1 MRCLLIALLL
11 FCASNAGW
19 AQAGSSGPLRTDDVL
34 AVAAGRAITRSEV
47 DALWR
52 SKDPAT
58 YFSFER
64 QRHEMTMHALR
75 EIIAET
81 LLQHEAKRRGTSID
95 ALIATEVN
103 ARTKAASEESIRKEF
118 ERMRESF
125 PHASFEEAR
134 PMVVSALNQ
143 RQAAEARLA
152 FVNEL
157 LDRSKDVIE
166 TYDKVPRQVVDVD
179 GTDPASGPAD
189 APVTIVLF
197 SDFQCPYCQQ
207 LEPILAAAQD
217 RFRGQLRLVWKDFP
231 LPIHQD
237 ARSAAKAARCAYEQ
251 DAFWQYRDLLFKHQS
266 DLGEQNL
273 RRLASSLGLDG
284 PAFGDCLSSNRFDT
298 VIDGTMAEGRKLGVN
313 STPTMFINGAA
324 VTGAVTLS
332 RLESLLREEL
342 KWLDRDGT
350 APTP

>member
-1 MRCLLIALLL
+1 MRCLAIAVLF
-11 FCASNAGW
+11 FCASTAGW
-19 AQAGSSGPLRTDDVL
+19 AQPGSSGPLRPDDVL

-81 LLQHEAKRRGTSID
+81 LLQREAKRRGTSID
-95 ALIATEVN
+95 ALIAAEVN
-103 ARTKAASEESIRKEF
+103 ARTKAGSEESIRKEF
-118 ERMRESF
+118 ERMKESF

-134 PMVVSALNQ
+134 PMVVSALKQ

-157 LDRSKDVIE
+157 LDRSEDVIE
-166 TYDKVPRQVVDVD
+166 TYEKAPRQVVHVD
-179 GTDPASGPAD
+179 AIDPASGPAD

-207 LEPILAAAQD
+207 LEPILAAAHD

-237 ARSAAKAARCAYEQ
+237 ARAAAKAARCASEQ
-251 DAFWQYRDLLFKHQS
+251 EAFWHYRDLLFKNQS

-284 PAFGDCLSSNRFDT
+284 RAFGDCLSSNRFEA
-298 VIDGTMAEGRKLGVN
+298 VIDGTIAEGRKLGVN

-324 VTGAVTLS
+324 VAGAVPLS

-342 KWLDRDGT
+342 KSSAEMERR
-350 APTP
+350 